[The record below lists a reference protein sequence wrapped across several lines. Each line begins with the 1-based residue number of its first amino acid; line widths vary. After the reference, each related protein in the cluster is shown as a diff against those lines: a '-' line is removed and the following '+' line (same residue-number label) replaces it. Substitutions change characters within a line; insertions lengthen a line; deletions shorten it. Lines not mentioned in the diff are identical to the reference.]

1 MELSINIS
9 GQASNQRDENFR
21 KWKAESFLPQI
32 PRDDDPKKMMDE
44 KLYNYAEEDKFDELF
59 GELRRVSSAEL
70 SSIIYTQVSP
80 SGNSLLH
87 VSASNGSKHVT
98 ELLLQH
104 FPLLMMRKN
113 FHDDTALHLAAG
125 AGQLGTATV
134 LINKAKGHGGASHF
148 PNFLEMKNDRG
159 NTALHDAVINGH
171 GILAHFLV
179 SESLKLSYSENNERK
194 SPLYLAVE
202 NSDEKML
209 TTLMDTIRDDVDLL
223 NKLEGKSPVHAAVQ
237 GRKRTILEQ
246 IAKKKPGLLR
256 RKDEKGENPLH
267 CAAYMGYVWETQ
279 FLFNEYRDGAIQQND
294 EGNMPIHVA
303 SKKGYVDVVDAY
315 ISKWTDPAEFLN
327 SKRQNIL
334 HVAAER
340 GRHRVVKYILRNKNL
355 EALINKQDLDGN
367 TPLHLAS
374 KNGGSI
380 ATFTLVRNSMVMKDK
395 ANGENLT
402 PYEVAKKQSKMVGAE
417 FSGEPIPNGKD
428 NNVDPKSDSIN
439 GEKPQTK
446 DKPDHGVG
454 NQDGPDDRK
463 GGKGKLDYYG
473 VMMTLSI
480 LHFWAGHKT
489 SKVEYFRIKSRPLPK
504 EEIKGRIDS
513 LLVVAVLIAGVTFSG
528 ILQLPRNADQ
538 PESGPS
544 NITTTNSTQNQGI
557 SAKNEGILRNVY
569 IYFDMVALN
578 AAVMASIILCWAQL
592 YDVKVAAHAVW
603 LASILTGGA
612 IYLMCLAF
620 VFAVAIDVGKNF
632 AFFVVTIV
640 VGGAFF
646 IFQTVVSIPL
656 IIPPSAN
663 QIIERIASPFIYLL
677 IFYLY
682 FLLDRL
688 YFKLQKKEK
697 LQQTKSF

>member
-9 GQASNQRDENFR
+9 GQASNQRDENVR
-21 KWKAESFLPQI
+21 KWKAESFPPQI

-44 KLYNYAEEDKFDELF
+44 KLYKYAEEDKFDELF

-87 VSASNGSKHVT
+87 VSASNGSKQVT

-125 AGQLGTATV
+125 AGQLGTTTV
-134 LINKAKGHGGASHF
+134 LINEAKGHGGASHF
-148 PNFLEMKNDRG
+148 PNFVEMKNDRG
-159 NTALHDAVINGH
+159 NTALHDAVINRH
-171 GILAHFLV
+171 HEVACFLV

-428 NNVDPKSDSIN
+428 DQVDHKSENN
-439 GEKPQTK
+439 GEKPLTK
-446 DKPDHGVG
+446 DKSDH
-454 NQDGPDDRK
+454 
-463 GGKGKLDYYG
+463 G
-473 VMMTLSI
+473 VMMTFSI
-480 LHFWAGHKT
+480 LHFFASPKK
-489 SKVEYFRIKSRPLPK
+489 SKIEYFRIKSRPLPK

-528 ILQLPRNADQ
+528 VLQLPRSADL
-538 PESGPS
+538 PGSGPS
-544 NITTTNSTQNQGI
+544 NITTTTTNSTQNQGI
-557 SAKNEGILRNVY
+557 SAQNEGILRNVY

-620 VFAVAIDVGKNF
+620 VFAVAIDVGNSF
-632 AFFVVTIV
+632 AFFVVTLV
-640 VGGAFF
+640 VGGALFLV
-646 IFQTVVSIPL
+646 QTVLSAPL
-656 IIPPSAN
+656 IIPPNAN
-663 QIIERIASPFIYLL
+663 QIIERIASP
-677 IFYLY
+677 YLY
-682 FLLDRL
+682 FVFFICYCAFEWLL
-688 YFKLQKKEK
+688 FKFSNRSKNKEE
-697 LQQTKSF
+697 LQQTKSC

>member
-237 GRKRTILEQ
+237 GRKRSKMIFFPSHSYIFPSNMLVFLSLFDLLFIRVQLISAILEQ

-417 FSGEPIPNGKD
+417 FSGEPIPNGK
-428 NNVDPKSDSIN
+428 V
-439 GEKPQTK
+439 
-446 DKPDHGVG
+446 
-454 NQDGPDDRK
+454 
-463 GGKGKLDYYG
+463 
-473 VMMTLSI
+473 
-480 LHFWAGHKT
+480 
-489 SKVEYFRIKSRPLPK
+489 
-504 EEIKGRIDS
+504 
-513 LLVVAVLIAGVTFSG
+513 
-528 ILQLPRNADQ
+528 
-538 PESGPS
+538 
-544 NITTTNSTQNQGI
+544 
-557 SAKNEGILRNVY
+557 
-569 IYFDMVALN
+569 
-578 AAVMASIILCWAQL
+578 C
-592 YDVKVAAHAVW
+592 
-603 LASILTGGA
+603 
-612 IYLMCLAF
+612 
-620 VFAVAIDVGKNF
+620 
-632 AFFVVTIV
+632 
-640 VGGAFF
+640 
-646 IFQTVVSIPL
+646 
-656 IIPPSAN
+656 
-663 QIIERIASPFIYLL
+663 
-677 IFYLY
+677 
-682 FLLDRL
+682 
-688 YFKLQKKEK
+688 
-697 LQQTKSF
+697 